1 MSVVSCFLCN
11 CDVSV
16 GYMKTK
22 RKRLSGSSVKRAVEI
37 SALPTMEERFLIY
50 MTAIK
55 SMTISVI
62 SAKKSWGTSW
72 VADEDWEW
80 KRLCYYY
87 GSRLQWDGSGYA
99 RLHWWYLPPT
109 TEQRRNQRELSVE
122 KALFLNSADFC
133 SPTKPVTVVALLV
146 LKAMSVKESS

>member
-62 SAKKSWGTSW
+62 SAKKS
-72 VADEDWEW
+72 
-80 KRLCYYY
+80 
-87 GSRLQWDGSGYA
+87 
-99 RLHWWYLPPT
+99 
-109 TEQRRNQRELSVE
+109 
-122 KALFLNSADFC
+122 
-133 SPTKPVTVVALLV
+133 
-146 LKAMSVKESS
+146 